1 MCIDKSAYGYEE
13 GNPANEDEIVI
24 SELEDSQQEAW
35 TNKNKLWRL
44 QEKVLKASN
53 ILDLLIDKYS
63 TSDNTFVLE
72 KLKEIKAE
80 LE

>member
-1 MCIDKSAYGYEE
+1 MYIDKSAWGHQE
-13 GNPANEDEIVI
+13 GNPTNEDEIVI
-24 SELEDSQQEAW
+24 SELEESKQEAW
-35 TNKNKLWRL
+35 TTKNKLWRL